1 MWHDRLLKRREEGI
15 ELVYKFDPLIRNGIN
30 SSASRTEACLKLN
43 FLTSVANLPF
53 HITSISLFLNFHS
66 RFLLSESK
74 WDDFNS

>member
-1 MWHDRLLKRREEGI
+1 M
-15 ELVYKFDPLIRNGIN
+15 YKFDPLIRNGIN
-30 SSASRTEACLKLN
+30 PSASRTEAFLKLN

-74 WDDFNS
+74 WYDFNSLDLNMTLK